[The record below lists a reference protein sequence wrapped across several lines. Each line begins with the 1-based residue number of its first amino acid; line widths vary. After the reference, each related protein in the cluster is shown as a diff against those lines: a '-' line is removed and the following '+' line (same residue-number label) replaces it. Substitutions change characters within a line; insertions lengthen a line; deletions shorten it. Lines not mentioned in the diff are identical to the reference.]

1 MTIQSLNIEC
11 EHCHSEEHYKIGHDE
26 NEQSIDK
33 AIDNFQG
40 KTQIQIRSIIR
51 KHKINKAE
59 YGFALFSCPECHT
72 LFNPYSVEIEYDE
85 IMLFKP
91 FHKCGHCN
99 STLIRAAEPIE
110 HYVCKQ
116 CGQKQLHKI

>member
-1 MTIQSLNIEC
+1 MAIQSLDIQC
-11 EHCHSEEHYKIGHDE
+11 GHCHSEEHYKIGHNE
-26 NEQSIDK
+26 NEHSIEK
-33 AIDNFQG
+33 TIDNFQG
-40 KTQIQIRSIIR
+40 NTQIQIRSIIR
-51 KHKINKAE
+51 KHTINKAE

>member
-1 MTIQSLNIEC
+1 MAIQSLDIQC
-11 EHCHSEEHYKIGHDE
+11 GHCHSEEHYKIGHDE

-110 HYVCKQ
+110 YYACKQ

>member
-1 MTIQSLNIEC
+1 MAIQSLDIQC
-11 EHCHSEEHYKIGHDE
+11 GHCHSEEHYKIGHDE

-99 STLIRAAEPIE
+99 STLIRAADPIE
-110 HYVCKQ
+110 SYTCKQ
-116 CGQKQLHKI
+116 CGQKQLHKK